1 MTTYLYKNE
10 IIEVEDIKPGDAAC
24 STVKSSSEKC
34 INRKANEQCLGKY
47 EHYCIINLLKCG
59 DIKIIKTSQS
69 EDIMFHS
76 IF

>member
-1 MTTYLYKNE
+1 MTTYLYKNK

-24 STVKSSSEKC
+24 SSVKSSSEKC
-34 INRKANEQCLGKY
+34 INREANEQCLGQYK
-47 EHYCIINLLKCG
+47 HYCIINLLKYG
-59 DIKIIKTSQS
+59 NIKIIKSQS